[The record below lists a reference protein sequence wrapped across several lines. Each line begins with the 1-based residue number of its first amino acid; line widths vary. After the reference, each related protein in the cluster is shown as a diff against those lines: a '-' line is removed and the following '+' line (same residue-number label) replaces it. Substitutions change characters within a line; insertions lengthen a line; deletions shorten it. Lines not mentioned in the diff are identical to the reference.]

1 MRANSEATILLV
13 DDQPHNL
20 VALESILHEFGHRL
34 VKAGS
39 GKEALRYL
47 LDHDVAL
54 ILLDV
59 QMPGMDG
66 FETAELV
73 RGRERSRR
81 TPIIFL
87 TAYDQHDEQIL
98 KGYELGAVDF
108 VLKPLVPEILRC
120 KVSVFV
126 DLFEKTEQIVQ
137 QEHVLREMERIEY
150 ERRLADAAER
160 LEAERLRAEIRV
172 AREIQQRF
180 FPAAP
185 LPLHGLDIGG
195 ASYPADATGGD
206 YFDYVPLQDGSLAI
220 AIGDVSGH
228 GLGPALLMAETR
240 AYLRA
245 FALTRTDVREILRLI
260 NQALVRDTP
269 DDRFA
274 TLLLARLDLQNHSLE
289 YASAGHPTGYILNA
303 SGEVCTELRST
314 GMPLGILPDL
324 ELDAGRPIVLEAGQM
339 ILLITDGIIEA
350 HDEERT
356 LFGTERLLDLLRAHR
371 DGTGREIV
379 DALYRTICGFCNHK
393 AQLDDMTAVLIKV
406 TAEKGTVSSVA

>member
-1 MRANSEATILLV
+1 MRAESEATILLV

-39 GKEALRYL
+39 GAEALRYL

-66 FETAELV
+66 FETAELI
-73 RGRERSRR
+73 RRRERSRQ

-87 TAYDQHDEQIL
+87 TAYDQRDAQIL

-108 VLKPLVPEILRC
+108 VVKPLVPQILRC
-120 KVSVFV
+120 KVSVLV

-160 LEAERLRAEIRV
+160 LESERLRAEIRV

-185 LPLHGLDIGG
+185 LPLPGLDIGG

-245 FALTRTDVREILRLI
+245 FSLTRTDVREILRLV
-260 NQALVRDTP
+260 NQALVRDSP

-274 TLLLARLDLQNHSLE
+274 TLLLARLDLENYLLE
-289 YASAGHPTGYILNA
+289 YASAGHPTGYILDG
-303 SGEVCTELRST
+303 SGEVQAKLEST
-314 GMPLGILPDL
+314 GMPLGILPEL
-324 ELDAGRPIVLEAGQM
+324 ELDPAEPIRLETGQV
-339 ILLITDGIIEA
+339 ILMLTDGIIEA
-350 HDEERT
+350 HGDDNT
-356 LFGTERLLDLLRAHR
+356 LFGVERALELLRAQRHR
-371 DGTGREIV
+371 AGREIV
-379 DALYRTICGFCNHK
+379 DALYRTISDFCRGRN
-393 AQLDDMTAVLIKV
+393 QFDDMTAVLIKV
-406 TAEKGTVSSVA
+406 NAA